1 MTNSAIN
8 TRTVLASVAL
18 LAGVDTTERCGV
30 VLRRTEYTVPG
41 APALVGNRDLR
52 RVAFVVRLD
61 GGIGSELV
69 TIDQRLDAIAALIQ
83 EGDQVSAM
91 LVDSVHVESTVQ
103 PIFPW
108 AFSTESNPAGR
119 VLRQGAFLNDKGEEC
134 TASLIL
140 GDSGCVIAVNGAND
154 DLGASGVT
162 ERVGVILKRTVYK
175 NGEHRPA
182 SAPLIGT
189 TDKQRVT
196 FMIRLDGGIGS
207 ELVTIDQTLDATSVL
222 LKEGDQISVKLVDN
236 VHVESTVHP
245 VFDWTHSSKPV
256 GGRILRLGEFLDK
269 QGRSSIATLV
279 LADGEGRGLVVN
291 EEPCAESP
299 RDREARLRA
308 ALA

>member
-8 TRTVLASVAL
+8 TRTVLASAAL
-18 LAGVDTTERCGV
+18 LTGATTTERCGV

-83 EGDQVSAM
+83 ENDQVSVM

-119 VLRQGAFLNDKGEEC
+119 VLRQGDFLNDKGEEC
-134 TASLIL
+134 TASLVL
-140 GDSGCVIAVNGAND
+140 GDSGCVIAVSGASD
-154 DLGASGVT
+154 DIGASGIT

-175 NGEHRPA
+175 GGAHRP
-182 SAPLIGT
+182 SSVPLIGA
-189 TDKQRVT
+189 TDKKRVT

-207 ELVTIDQTLDATSVL
+207 ELVTIDQTLDAISVL
-222 LKEGDQISVKLVDN
+222 LKEGDQVSVKLVDN
-236 VHVESTVHP
+236 VHVESTVQP
-245 VFDWTHSSKPV
+245 VFDWTYSSEPV

-269 QGRSSIATLV
+269 QGRPSYATLV
-279 LADGEGRGLVVN
+279 LADEDGRGLVVN